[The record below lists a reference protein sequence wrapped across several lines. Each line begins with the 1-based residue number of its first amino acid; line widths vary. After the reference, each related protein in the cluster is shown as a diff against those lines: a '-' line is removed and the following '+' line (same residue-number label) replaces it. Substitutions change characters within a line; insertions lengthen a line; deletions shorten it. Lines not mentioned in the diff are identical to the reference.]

1 MNEIDKD
8 EDDYINLEEFK
19 AAVGWDESAED
30 VGVANTFTAPPP
42 PQSTGKDRIGNSFT
56 VLSNL
61 KALSLFI
68 HKAIV
73 HIMFRYA
80 VSYLTATV
88 LLAASHLSVAAEDPV
103 VVAVVNSTVQRRRR
117 RLGLKDVNESNV

>member
-61 KALSLFI
+61 KALSSFI

-73 HIMFRYA
+73 HIMFLY
-80 VSYLTATV
+80 TV
-88 LLAASHLSVAAEDPV
+88 WEEKEYI
-103 VVAVVNSTVQRRRR
+103 T
-117 RLGLKDVNESNV
+117 